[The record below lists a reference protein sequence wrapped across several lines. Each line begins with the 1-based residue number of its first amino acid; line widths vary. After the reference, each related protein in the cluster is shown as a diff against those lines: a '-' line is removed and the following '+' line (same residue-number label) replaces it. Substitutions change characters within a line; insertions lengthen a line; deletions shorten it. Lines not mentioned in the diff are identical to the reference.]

1 MPCASSERLASGSS
15 ARLPTC
21 SNTVE
26 RVTIPPSPNGWKA
39 SYTRSA
45 SSQGRA
51 LAPRTRSQNA
61 SRESPRRHAVSTSR

>member
-1 MPCASSERLASGSS
+1 MPCASSDRLASGSS
-15 ARLPTC
+15 PRLPTC

-26 RVTIPPSPNGWKA
+26 RVTIPPSPNGWNV

-45 SSQGRA
+45 SSHGSA
-51 LAPRTRSQNA
+51 LAVRTRSQKA